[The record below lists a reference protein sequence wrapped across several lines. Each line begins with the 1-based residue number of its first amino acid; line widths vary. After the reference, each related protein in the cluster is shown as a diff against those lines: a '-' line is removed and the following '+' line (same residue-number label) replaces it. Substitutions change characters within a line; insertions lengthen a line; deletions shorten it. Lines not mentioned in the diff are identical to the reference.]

1 MILGSP
7 INAGLG
13 SPESMIDYV
22 NAKLVSANSQIE
34 IAFRPRA
41 DYGDAYFGIYRN
53 ARFVRNL
60 YAPEAQET
68 VLHIDVPP
76 GETAASI
83 LVLRLGGMSD
93 TTYSIERVAR
103 TFETANAQRATIR
116 WNWPIDVL
124 GTPENAD
131 LTLWSL
137 TGLRY
142 RQAFHPPH
150 QATRG
155 ILKIDVTV
163 AGGNATVTVKSG
175 NQKLA
180 EGTGAVGG
188 SVTLTQQN
196 DSGVSGSV
204 TVAADVATSTN
215 DDLYVRWPKEMRIL
229 RGASPSPTT
238 LVKTIS
244 FNRSDKARWTEE
256 SDLAA
261 DTYFYR
267 VQPTADSGET
277 LGGFSATVNLII
289 PATPDPPSSMAY
301 SSGAAAN
308 TVVSFTASPTAGAT
322 YRAYVQNP
330 GGAPPNMDLPDATAS
345 AGATTIALPAITGF
359 PGTARVWV
367 RAVSGSIEE
376 RNNEVLEIE
385 YDAGGAR
392 VTPRPNDASLI
403 PGSILQLSGKQ
414 VKIDCVYDPADEKSV
429 ATQVRLFSRVPSGS
443 YNFSSPE
450 DTQTL
455 VAGPTGM
462 KTAQLTVT
470 QTFSGFHFL
479 TAKAFDASGQESVTQ
494 AQEVLTYVT
503 LEAATA
509 PTIEVFQSRG

>member
-1 MILGSP
+1 
-7 INAGLG
+7 
-13 SPESMIDYV
+13 MIDYV

-68 VLHIDVPP
+68 VLHISVSP

-103 TFETANAQRATIR
+103 TFETANAQRVTVR
-116 WNWPIDVL
+116 WNWPIEVL
-124 GTPENAD
+124 GTPLNAD
-131 LTLWSL
+131 LTSWSL

-150 QATRG
+150 QDTKG
-155 ILKIDVTV
+155 ILKVDVTV
-163 AGGNATVTVKSG
+163 AGWNATVTVKSG
-175 NQKLA
+175 NQKIA

-188 SVTLTQQN
+188 SVTLTQKN
-196 DSGVSGSV
+196 SSGVSGSV
-204 TVAADVATSTN
+204 TVAGGVTTTTN
-215 DDLYVRWPKEMRIL
+215 DDLYVRWPKEMRID
-229 RGASPSPTT
+229 RNTFSPPTT
-238 LVKTIS
+238 LVKTVP

-261 DTYFYR
+261 DTYFYQLQAR
-267 VQPTADSGET
+267 ADSGGI
-277 LGGFSATVNLII
+277 LGGLSAVASCTI
-289 PATPDPPSSMAY
+289 PATPDPPTNMAY
-301 SSGAAAN
+301 LSGAAAN
-308 TVVSFTASPTAGAT
+308 TIVSFTASPTGGAT

-330 GGAPPNMDLPDATAS
+330 GGAPPNMDVPDATAS
-345 AGATTIALPAITGF
+345 AGATTIALPAITGY

-367 RAVSGSIEE
+367 RAVIGGVEE

-385 YDAGGAR
+385 YDSAGAR
-392 VTPRPNDASLI
+392 VTPRPNDCSLI
-403 PGSILQLSGKQ
+403 PGSVFQLSPLRN

-429 ATQVRLFSRVPSGS
+429 ATQVKLFSRTPFAS
-443 YNFSSPE
+443 YNFNFPR

-462 KTAQLTVT
+462 KTAQFSVT
-470 QTFSGFHFL
+470 QVADGFYFL
-479 TAKAFDASGQESVTQ
+479 TAKAFDASGQESDVQ
-494 AQEVLTYVT
+494 AEEELTFVSGVA
-503 LEAATA
+503 LTA
-509 PTIEVFQSRG
+509 PTIEAFQSRG